1 MNLFLN
7 DLLLIIPQIFLLFS
21 AIILLMLGSFTKK
34 NSAKII
40 VYFSV
45 LTLFLVTFLEI
56 FMPWDIHVIFN
67 NSLVENGFSRFVK
80 SIIFMSSAFV
90 IILSSKWL
98 IRYDEKAFE
107 YPILIL
113 FSSLGMSLMISA
125 NDLITLY
132 LAIELQSLPL
142 YVMAAFKRDSVESG
156 EAGIKYFVL
165 GALSS
170 SLFLFGSS
178 LIYGFTGSI
187 EFSEI
192 SRSIDILN
200 INSGIVVGIVFIL
213 SGLIFKISAV
223 PFHMWTPDVYEGSA
237 TPITAFFATAPK
249 MAAMC
254 MLVNILY
261 GPFSGAFES
270 WQQIIIFVSI
280 ASMSLGS
287 FVAIRQT
294 NIKRLLAY
302 SSIAHMGFALIGL
315 ISPLSQ
321 LGVQA
326 LLIYM
331 LIYIVTNLGVFACI
345 ISLEKNEGETISNTD
360 DLSGLSKKYPFIS
373 FSMAM
378 LMFSFA
384 GIPPLAGFFGK
395 YLIFRSA
402 IENGLIEIAVFGLI
416 ISVVAAFY
424 YIRII
429 KIMYF
434 DESNI
439 KITML
444 SSKGLNITNVICTI
458 FIVFFIFIYSIFPIS
473 ELADLAA
480 SSIN

>member
-98 IRYDEKAFE
+98 IRFDEKAFE

-287 FVAIRQT
+287 FVAIRQS

>member
-7 DLLLIIPQIFLLFS
+7 DLLLIIPQFFLLFS

-34 NSAKII
+34 NSAKIV

-56 FMPWDIHVIFN
+56 LMPWDIHVIFN
-67 NSLVENGFSRFVK
+67 NSLVENGFSRFAK

-287 FVAIRQT
+287 FVAIRQS

>member
-7 DLLLIIPQIFLLFS
+7 DLLMIIPQIFLLFS

-223 PFHMWTPDVYEGSA
+223 PFHMWTPDVYAGSA

>member
-7 DLLLIIPQIFLLFS
+7 DLLLIIPQFFLLFS

-34 NSAKII
+34 NSAKIV

-56 FMPWDIHVIFN
+56 LMPWDIHVIFN

-302 SSIAHMGFALIGL
+302 SSISHMGFALIGL

-402 IENGLIEIAVFGLI
+402 IENGLIEIAVFCLI
-416 ISVVAAFY
+416 ISDVADCY

-429 KIMYF
+429 KIM
-434 DESNI
+434 
-439 KITML
+439 
-444 SSKGLNITNVICTI
+444 
-458 FIVFFIFIYSIFPIS
+458 
-473 ELADLAA
+473 
-480 SSIN
+480 

>member
-7 DLLLIIPQIFLLFS
+7 DLLLIIPQFFLLFS

-34 NSAKII
+34 NSAKIV

-56 FMPWDIHVIFN
+56 LMPWDIHVIFN

-287 FVAIRQT
+287 FVAIRQS

-331 LIYIVTNLGVFACI
+331 LIYIVTNIGVFACI

>member
-7 DLLLIIPQIFLLFS
+7 DLLLIIPQFFLLFS

-34 NSAKII
+34 NSAKIV

-56 FMPWDIHVIFN
+56 LMPWDIHVIFN
-67 NSLVENGFSRFVK
+67 NSLVENGFSRFAK

-302 SSIAHMGFALIGL
+302 SSISHMGFALIGL

>member
-7 DLLLIIPQIFLLFS
+7 DLLLIIPQFFLLFS
-21 AIILLMLGSFTKK
+21 AIILMMLGSFTKK
-34 NSAKII
+34 NSAKIV

-56 FMPWDIHVIFN
+56 LMPWDIHVIFN

-287 FVAIRQT
+287 FVAIRQS

-302 SSIAHMGFALIGL
+302 SSIAHMGFSLIGL

-434 DESNI
+434 DE
-439 KITML
+439 
-444 SSKGLNITNVICTI
+444 
-458 FIVFFIFIYSIFPIS
+458 
-473 ELADLAA
+473 
-480 SSIN
+480 

>member
-56 FMPWDIHVIFN
+56 LMPWDIHVIFN
-67 NSLVENGFSRFVK
+67 NSLVENGFSRFAK

>member
-7 DLLLIIPQIFLLFS
+7 DLLLIIPQFFLLFS

-34 NSAKII
+34 NSAKIV

-56 FMPWDIHVIFN
+56 LMPWDIHVIFN

-302 SSIAHMGFALIGL
+302 SSISHMGFALIGL

-434 DESNI
+434 DESSI

>member
-7 DLLLIIPQIFLLFS
+7 DLLLIIPQFILLFS

-34 NSAKII
+34 NSAKIV

-56 FMPWDIHVIFN
+56 LMPWDIHVIFN
-67 NSLVENGFSRFVK
+67 NSLVENGFSRFAK

-302 SSIAHMGFALIGL
+302 SSISHMGFALIGL

>member
-7 DLLLIIPQIFLLFS
+7 DLLLIIPQFFLLFS

-34 NSAKII
+34 NSAKIV

-56 FMPWDIHVIFN
+56 LMPWDIYVIFN

-302 SSIAHMGFALIGL
+302 SSISHMGFALIGL

>member
-1 MNLFLN
+1 
-7 DLLLIIPQIFLLFS
+7 
-21 AIILLMLGSFTKK
+21 
-34 NSAKII
+34 
-40 VYFSV
+40 
-45 LTLFLVTFLEI
+45 
-56 FMPWDIHVIFN
+56 MPWDIHVIFN

>member
-1 MNLFLN
+1 
-7 DLLLIIPQIFLLFS
+7 
-21 AIILLMLGSFTKK
+21 MLGSFTKK

-287 FVAIRQT
+287 FVAIRQS

-331 LIYIVTNLGVFACI
+331 LIYIVTNIGVFACI

>member
-45 LTLFLVTFLEI
+45 LTLFLVSFLEI

-287 FVAIRQT
+287 FVAIRQS

-331 LIYIVTNLGVFACI
+331 LIYIVTNIGVFACI

>member
-34 NSAKII
+34 NSAKIV

-45 LTLFLVTFLEI
+45 LTLFFVTFLEI
-56 FMPWDIHVIFN
+56 LMPWDIHVIFN

-302 SSIAHMGFALIGL
+302 SSISHMGFALIGL

>member
-1 MNLFLN
+1 MNLFFSE
-7 DLLLIIPQIFLLFS
+7 LLLIIPELI
-21 AIILLMLGSFTKK
+21 IILAAILLLMIGSFSTK
-34 NSAKII
+34 NSAKVV

-45 LTLFLVTFLEI
+45 LTLFFVSFLEI
-56 FMPWDIHVIFN
+56 IMPWDTGLLFTE
-67 NSLVENGFSRFVK
+67 SLVENGFSRFVK
-80 SIIFMSSAFV
+80 SIIFLSSAFV

-98 IRYDEKAFE
+98 VRYDSKAFE

-113 FSSLGMSLMISA
+113 FSSLGMSFMISA

-142 YVMAAFKRDSVESG
+142 YVLASFKRDSVNSG

-178 LIYGFTGSI
+178 LVYGFTGSV
-187 EFSEI
+187 EFFDISKSIGASEI
-192 SRSIDILN
+192 N
-200 INSGIVVGIVFIL
+200 TGIIVGIVFIL

-237 TPITAFFATAPK
+237 TPVTAFFSTAPK

-280 ASMSLGS
+280 ASMALGS
-287 FVAIRQT
+287 FVAIKQT
-294 NIKRLLAY
+294 NIRRLLAY
-302 SSIAHMGFALIGL
+302 SSIAHMGFALIAL
-315 ISPLSQ
+315 TSPLSSSA
-321 LGVQA
+321 VQS

-331 LIYIVTNLGVFACI
+331 LIYVVTNLGVFACI
-345 ISLEKNEGETISNTD
+345 ISLETSEGETISKID
-360 DLSGLSKKYPFIS
+360 DLSGLSRRYPFIA
-373 FSMAM
+373 FSMTM

-395 YLIFRSA
+395 YLIFRTA
-402 IENGLIEIAVFGLI
+402 IENGLISLALFGLI
-416 ISVVAAFY
+416 ISVVAAYY

-434 DESNI
+434 DELDILLTKS
-439 KITML
+439 
-444 SSKGLNITNVICTI
+444 SSKGLNITNIVCTI
-458 FIVFFIFIYSIFPIS
+458 FIVFFLLIYSFFPIA
-473 ELADLAA
+473 EMANLAA
-480 SSIN
+480 KSIN

>member
-7 DLLLIIPQIFLLFS
+7 DLLLIIPQVFLLFS

-34 NSAKII
+34 NSAKIV

-56 FMPWDIHVIFN
+56 LMPWDIHVIFN

-287 FVAIRQT
+287 FVAIRQS

>member
-40 VYFSV
+40 LYFSV

-287 FVAIRQT
+287 FVAIRQS

>member
-56 FMPWDIHVIFN
+56 LMPWDIHVIFN

-287 FVAIRQT
+287 FVAIRQS

>member
-56 FMPWDIHVIFN
+56 FMPWDIYVIFN

-287 FVAIRQT
+287 FVAIRQS

-331 LIYIVTNLGVFACI
+331 LIYIVTNIGVFACI

>member
-331 LIYIVTNLGVFACI
+331 LIYIVTNIGVFACI

>member
-7 DLLLIIPQIFLLFS
+7 DLLLIIPQFFLLFS

-34 NSAKII
+34 NSAKIV

-56 FMPWDIHVIFN
+56 LMPWDIHVIFN

>member
-7 DLLLIIPQIFLLFS
+7 DLLLIIPQVFLLFS

-34 NSAKII
+34 NSAKIV

-287 FVAIRQT
+287 FVAIRQS

>member
-7 DLLLIIPQIFLLFS
+7 DLLLIIPQFFLLFS

-34 NSAKII
+34 NSAKIV

-56 FMPWDIHVIFN
+56 LMPWDIHLIFN

-287 FVAIRQT
+287 FVAIRQS

>member
-287 FVAIRQT
+287 FVAIRQS

-331 LIYIVTNLGVFACI
+331 LIYIVTNIGVFACI
-345 ISLEKNEGETISNTD
+345 ISLEKNEGDTISNTD

>member
-7 DLLLIIPQIFLLFS
+7 DLLLIIPQFFLLFS

-56 FMPWDIHVIFN
+56 LMPWDIHVIFN

-287 FVAIRQT
+287 FVAIRQS

>member
-1 MNLFLN
+1 
-7 DLLLIIPQIFLLFS
+7 
-21 AIILLMLGSFTKK
+21 
-34 NSAKII
+34 
-40 VYFSV
+40 
-45 LTLFLVTFLEI
+45 
-56 FMPWDIHVIFN
+56 MPWDIHVIFN

-287 FVAIRQT
+287 FVAIRQS

>member
-45 LTLFLVTFLEI
+45 LTLFLVTFWEI
-56 FMPWDIHVIFN
+56 LMPWDIHVIFN

-287 FVAIRQT
+287 FVAIRQS

-384 GIPPLAGFFGK
+384 CIPPLAGFFGK

-458 FIVFFIFIYSIFPIS
+458 FIVFFIFIYSIFPIY

>member
-7 DLLLIIPQIFLLFS
+7 DLLLIIPQFFLLFS

-34 NSAKII
+34 NSAKIV

-56 FMPWDIHVIFN
+56 LMPWDIHVIFN

-270 WQQIIIFVSI
+270 WQQIIMFVSI

-302 SSIAHMGFALIGL
+302 SSISHMGFALIGL

>member
-1 MNLFLN
+1 
-7 DLLLIIPQIFLLFS
+7 
-21 AIILLMLGSFTKK
+21 MLGSFTKK

-56 FMPWDIHVIFN
+56 LMPWDIHVIFN

-287 FVAIRQT
+287 FVAIRQS

>member
-7 DLLLIIPQIFLLFS
+7 DLVVIIPEVFLMIS
-21 AIILLMLGSFTKK
+21 AIILLMVGSFSKK
-34 NSAKII
+34 NSAKVV

-45 LTLFLVTFLEI
+45 LTLITISFLEI
-56 FMPWDIHVIFN
+56 VLPWNNELIFN
-67 NSLVENGFSRFVK
+67 QSLVQNGFSRFVK
-80 SIIFMSSAFV
+80 SIIFLSSAFV
-90 IILSSKWL
+90 MILSSRWL
-98 IRYDEKAFE
+98 IKYDDKAFE

-113 FSSLGMSLMISA
+113 FSTLGMSFMVSA

-142 YVMAAFKRDSVESG
+142 YVMASFKKDNIESG

-170 SLFLFGSS
+170 SLFLFGAS
-178 LIYGFTGSI
+178 LVYGFTGSV
-187 EFSEI
+187 EFLEI
-192 SRSIDILN
+192 SKSIVSSDIN
-200 INSGIVVGIVFIL
+200 TGIIVGIVFIL

-237 TPITAFFATAPK
+237 TPVTAFFATAPK
-249 MAAMC
+249 MAAMS

-287 FVAIRQT
+287 FVAIKQT

-315 ISPLSQ
+315 ASPLSS

-331 LIYIVTNLGVFACI
+331 LIYLVTNLGVFACI
-345 ISLEKNEGETISNTD
+345 ISLETTEGKTVSKIS
-360 DLSGLSKKYPFIS
+360 DLSGLSKSYPLIS

-384 GIPPLAGFFGK
+384 GIPPLGGFFGK

-402 IENGLIEIAVFGLI
+402 IENGLIELAIFGLVV
-416 ISVVAAFY
+416 SVIGAYY
-424 YIRII
+424 YIKVI

-434 DESNI
+434 DEPDIQII
-439 KITML
+439 KS
-444 SSKGLNITNVICTI
+444 SSKGLNITNTISTI
-458 FIVFFIFIYSIFPIS
+458 FVVFFLLIYTLIPIA
-473 ELADLAA
+473 EMANLAA

>member
-7 DLLLIIPQIFLLFS
+7 DLVVIIPEVFLMIS
-21 AIILLMLGSFTKK
+21 AIILLMVGSFSKK
-34 NSAKII
+34 NSAKVV

-45 LTLFLVTFLEI
+45 LTLITISFLEI
-56 FMPWDIHVIFN
+56 VLPWNNELIFN
-67 NSLVENGFSRFVK
+67 QSLVQNGFSRFVK
-80 SIIFMSSAFV
+80 SIIFLSSAFV
-90 IILSSKWL
+90 MILSSRWL
-98 IRYDEKAFE
+98 IKYDDKAFE

-113 FSSLGMSLMISA
+113 FSTLGMSFMVSA

-142 YVMAAFKRDSVESG
+142 YVMASFKKDNIESG

-170 SLFLFGSS
+170 SLFLFGAS
-178 LIYGFTGSI
+178 LVYGFTGSV
-187 EFSEI
+187 EFLEI
-192 SRSIDILN
+192 SKSIVSSDIN
-200 INSGIVVGIVFIL
+200 TGIIVGIVFIL

-237 TPITAFFATAPK
+237 TPVTAFFATAPK
-249 MAAMC
+249 MAAMS

-287 FVAIRQT
+287 FVAIKQT

-315 ISPLSQ
+315 ASPLSS

-331 LIYIVTNLGVFACI
+331 LIYLVTNLGVFACI
-345 ISLEKNEGETISNTD
+345 ISLETTEGKTVSKIS
-360 DLSGLSKKYPFIS
+360 DLSGLSKSYPLIS

-402 IENGLIEIAVFGLI
+402 IENGLIELAIFGLVV
-416 ISVVAAFY
+416 SVIGAYY
-424 YIRII
+424 YIKVI

-434 DESNI
+434 DEPDLQII
-439 KITML
+439 KS
-444 SSKGLNITNVICTI
+444 SSKGLNITNTISTI
-458 FIVFFIFIYSIFPIS
+458 FVVFFLLIYTLIPIA
-473 ELADLAA
+473 EMANLAA

>member
-7 DLLLIIPQIFLLFS
+7 DLLLIIPQFFLLFS

-302 SSIAHMGFALIGL
+302 SSISHMGFALIGL

>member
-7 DLLLIIPQIFLLFS
+7 DLLMIIPQIFLLFS

-113 FSSLGMSLMISA
+113 FSSLGMSFMISA

-302 SSIAHMGFALIGL
+302 SSISHMGFALIGL